1 MSSDCSVRW
10 QHMAAKLKG
19 PIQTPT
25 QITQCPDVDARLCRA
40 CEGSWAVKLGDV
52 SMISASMRN
61 LNLEST
67 RM

>member
-1 MSSDCSVRW
+1 
-10 QHMAAKLKG
+10 MAAKLKG